1 MAYASSSMTD
11 HACMS
16 CDAYVFSLSPC
27 GHVFCAGCLV
37 TWFSVAQEVNEDP
50 YDERRQGLIRRKKMC
65 PSCRA
70 QINTPPVEL
79 WALKDVLAAIRNYKG
94 VSTSTSSEIKQSLW
108 DGLFNPTT
116 FYHVIRDQDDG
127 VLRCGM
133 CSSEIFEGQCTGS
146 DCGIIYENLS
156 DEEQALHADNVHA
169 ESENESADEDE
180 DAGSL
185 NDFVVDDNDVE
196 QEQESESASDDS
208 SIVAVSPGRTMQD
221 MSSSSEQEDDDAPP
235 DPTYVRR
242 KRLEALLMARA
253 RRRHPSRS
261 ASPPTD
267 SESQDYT
274 DEHDTDD
281 HSGHMMYDEAEASS
295 DVASV

>member
-1 MAYASSSMTD
+1 MTD
-11 HACMS
+11 HACTS
-16 CDAYVFSLSPC
+16 YDSYVFSLSPC

-94 VSTSTSSEIKQSLW
+94 VSISTTSEIKQSLW

-127 VLRCGM
+127 VLRCGI
-133 CSSEIFEGQCTGS
+133 CSSEILDGQCTGN
-146 DCGIIYENLS
+146 DCGIVYENLS

-169 ESENESADEDE
+169 ESEDVSADEEE

-185 NDFVVDDNDVE
+185 NDFVVDDNDDVG
-196 QEQESESASDDS
+196 QEIESASDDS
-208 SIVAVSPGRTMQD
+208 SIVAVSPKRSEQD
-221 MSSSSEQEDDDAPP
+221 MSSSSEQEDDDTLP
-235 DPTYVRR
+235 DPSYVRR
-242 KRLEALLMARA
+242 KRLEALLQARS
-253 RRRHPSRS
+253 RRRHPSGP

-281 HSGHMMYDEAEASS
+281 HGGHMIYDEAEEASS

>member
-1 MAYASSSMTD
+1 MTD

-16 CDAYVFSLSPC
+16 CDAYIFSLSPC

-146 DCGIIYENLS
+146 NCGIIYENLS

-185 NDFVVDDNDVE
+185 NDFVVDDNDDVE